1 MSVFASSDATL
12 TLSEGAVAGAV
23 VRLVGGIMSVHFS
36 GGWYLFTTRLLCILC
51 ATCCSN
57 DGVRGTSL
65 GVIVGGFAPKQCLI
79 DCDKGGKKSQVD
91 R

>member
-23 VRLVGGIMSVHFS
+23 VRLVGGMAAVLLS
-36 GGWYLFTTRLLCILC
+36 GGWYLFTTSLLCILC

-57 DGVRGTSL
+57 DWVRGTSL
-65 GVIVGGFAPKQCLI
+65 GVIVGGFAPEQCLI
-79 DCDKGGKKSQVD
+79 DCDKGGKKLQVD